1 MCQIKNQLDNKLSS
15 SKLSLVAYLHSVQR
29 KHWVSS
35 ALTCP
40 QGSAG
45 GQAGEPPCRVDGQK
59 VPRRPHQ
66 RVLNSHGHPH
76 RERGQGHGLQ
86 HDAAAATREEGDRHT
101 GAQRHCQPGKGQ
113 RKIII
118 NTHGNGGMA
127 ALSCTGHQK
136 SSKVC
141 CWYLGINRF
150 MFILFGSLITLKY
163 GLISLFGIPE
173 KYECIL
179 NYSENLLKPYCFC
192 CMCGSFNQL
201 LLFFCFVFKISF
213 HIVSADTNRYL
224 CSAHSHVFGS
234 RSSLFPLSFEK
245 QKSSK
250 TVILCLFF
258 ISSIVSIFDAYKK
271 HLNALNLCLFF
282 NLITI

>member
-1 MCQIKNQLDNKLSS
+1 MSISLQERFQLTKYRLFWFMCQIKNHLDNKLSS
-15 SKLSLVAYLHSVQR
+15 SKLSLVAYLHSVQC

-45 GQAGEPPCRVDGQK
+45 GQAGEPPCRVGGQE
-59 VPRRPHQ
+59 VLRCPHQ

-76 RERGQGHGLQ
+76 RERGQSHGLQ
-86 HDAAAATREEGDRHT
+86 HAAAAATREEGDRDT

-127 ALSCTGHQK
+127 ALSYTGHQK

-141 CWYLGINRF
+141 CWYLGISRF

-163 GLISLFGIPE
+163 GVISLFGIPVSK
-173 KYECIL
+173 KYECIF
-179 NYSENLLKPYCFC
+179 NYSENLLKPYSFC
-192 CMCGSFNQL
+192 CICCSFNQL
-201 LLFFCFVFKISF
+201 LLGFFFK
-213 HIVSADTNRYL
+213 YL
-224 CSAHSHVFGS
+224 F
-234 RSSLFPLSFEK
+234 
-245 QKSSK
+245 
-250 TVILCLFF
+250 T
-258 ISSIVSIFDAYKK
+258 
-271 HLNALNLCLFF
+271 
-282 NLITI
+282 